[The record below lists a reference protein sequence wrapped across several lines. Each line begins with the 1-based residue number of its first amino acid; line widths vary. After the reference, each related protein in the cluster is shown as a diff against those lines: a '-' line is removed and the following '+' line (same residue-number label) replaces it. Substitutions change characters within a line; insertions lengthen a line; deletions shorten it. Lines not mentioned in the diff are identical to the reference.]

1 MGVIMIG
8 NIVFF
13 VFFSLLAWLVYSF
26 ILPKAEKKQDY
37 KNLFF
42 FFLTA
47 GVFLSVNGL
56 FSYLGMSG
64 LSMAGSSDPI
74 VDFKTIDQ
82 KQDGEGVVLFGKV
95 SSNNKIILDNY
106 AAYLDDTGL
115 WSPDRLWSELVIGE
129 KAIDNDTYQPTNWPE
144 DFMGRSYLEI
154 DSPVTVVGFVRI
166 NRIDQSRLI
175 EAEIIHA
182 GQFESFVSRSKTK
195 LGIAIAM
202 TILNWIAVFFIFVP
216 IIKSIKGMRTKELI

>member
-42 FFLTA
+42 FFLAA

-115 WSPDRLWSELVIGE
+115 WSPDRLWIELLDGE
-129 KAIDNDTYQPTNWPE
+129 IAIDNDTYQPTNWPE

-182 GQFESFVSRSKTK
+182 GQFDSFVSRSKTK

-202 TILNWIAVFFIFVP
+202 TILNLIAVILIFVP
-216 IIKSIKGMRTKELI
+216 IIKSFKGMRAKELT

>member
-1 MGVIMIG
+1 MIG

-95 SSNNKIILDNY
+95 SSKNQIIIDNY
-106 AAYLDDTGL
+106 AAYLDDMGL
-115 WSPDRLWSELVIGE
+115 WSPDRLWIELLDGE
-129 KAIDNDTYQPTNWPE
+129 IAIDNDTYQPTNWPE

-154 DSPVTVVGFVRI
+154 DSPLTVVGIVRI

-182 GQFESFVSRSKTK
+182 GQFDSFVSRSKTK

-202 TILNWIAVFFIFVP
+202 TILNLIAVILIFVP
-216 IIKSIKGMRTKELI
+216 IIKSFKGMRAKELT

>member
-1 MGVIMIG
+1 MIG

-42 FFLTA
+42 FFLAA

-64 LSMAGSSDPI
+64 LSTAGSSDPI

-95 SSNNKIILDNY
+95 SSKNQIIIDNY
-106 AAYLDDTGL
+106 AAYLDDMGL
-115 WSPDRLWSELVIGE
+115 WSPDRLWIELVNGE
-129 KAIDNDTYQPTNWPE
+129 IAIDNDTYQPTNWPE

-154 DSPVTVVGFVRI
+154 DSPLTVVGIVRI

-182 GQFESFVSRSKTK
+182 GQFDSFVSRSKTK

-202 TILNWIAVFFIFVP
+202 TILNLIAVILIFVP
-216 IIKSIKGMRTKELI
+216 IIKSFKGMRAKELT

>member
-1 MGVIMIG
+1 
-8 NIVFF
+8 
-13 VFFSLLAWLVYSF
+13 
-26 ILPKAEKKQDY
+26 
-37 KNLFF
+37 
-42 FFLTA
+42 
-47 GVFLSVNGL
+47 
-56 FSYLGMSG
+56 MSG

-95 SSNNKIILDNY
+95 SSNNKIFLDNY

-115 WSPDRLWSELVIGE
+115 WSPDRLWIELVNGE
-129 KAIDNDTYQPTNWPE
+129 IAIDNDTYQPTNWPE

-182 GQFESFVSRSKTK
+182 GQFDSFVSRSKTK

-202 TILNWIAVFFIFVP
+202 TILNLIAVILIFVP
-216 IIKSIKGMRTKELI
+216 IIKSFKGMRAKELT

>member
-115 WSPDRLWSELVIGE
+115 WSPDRLWIELLDGE
-129 KAIDNDTYQPTNWPE
+129 IAIDNDTYQPTNWPE

-182 GQFESFVSRSKTK
+182 GQFDSFVSRSKTK

-202 TILNWIAVFFIFVP
+202 TILNLIAVILIFVP
-216 IIKSIKGMRTKELI
+216 IIKSFKGMRAKELT

>member
-95 SSNNKIILDNY
+95 SSKNQIIIDNY
-106 AAYLDDTGL
+106 AAYLDDMGL
-115 WSPDRLWSELVIGE
+115 WSPDRLWIELLDGE
-129 KAIDNDTYQPTNWPE
+129 IAIDNDTYQPTNWPE

-182 GQFESFVSRSKTK
+182 GQFDSFVSRSKTK

-202 TILNWIAVFFIFVP
+202 TILNLIAVILIFVP
-216 IIKSIKGMRTKELI
+216 IIKSFKGMRAKELT

>member
-1 MGVIMIG
+1 MIG

-95 SSNNKIILDNY
+95 SSKNKIIMDNY
-106 AAYLDDTGL
+106 VAYLDDTGL
-115 WSPDRLWSELVIGE
+115 WSPDRLWIELLDGE
-129 KAIDNDTYQPTNWPE
+129 IAIDNDTYQPTNWPE

-182 GQFESFVSRSKTK
+182 GQFDSFVSRSKTK

-202 TILNWIAVFFIFVP
+202 TILNLIAVILIFVP
-216 IIKSIKGMRTKELI
+216 IIKSFKGMRAKELT

>member
-115 WSPDRLWSELVIGE
+115 WSPDRLWIELVNGE
-129 KAIDNDTYQPTNWPE
+129 IAIDNDTYQPTNWPE
-144 DFMGRSYLEI
+144 NFTGRSFLEI

-182 GQFESFVSRSKTK
+182 GQFDSFVSRSKTK

-202 TILNWIAVFFIFVP
+202 TILNLIAVILIFVP
-216 IIKSIKGMRTKELI
+216 IIKSFKGMRAKELT

>member
-42 FFLTA
+42 FFLAA

-95 SSNNKIILDNY
+95 SSKNKIIMDNY
-106 AAYLDDTGL
+106 VAYLDDTGL
-115 WSPDRLWSELVIGE
+115 WSPDRLWIELVNGE
-129 KAIDNDTYQPTNWPE
+129 IAIDNDTYQPTNWPE

-154 DSPVTVVGFVRI
+154 DSPVTVDGFVRI

-182 GQFESFVSRSKTK
+182 GQFDSFVSRSKTK

-202 TILNWIAVFFIFVP
+202 TILNLIAVILIFVP
-216 IIKSIKGMRTKELI
+216 IIKSFKGMRAKELT

>member
-42 FFLTA
+42 FFLAA

-56 FSYLGMSG
+56 FSYLGMRG

-95 SSNNKIILDNY
+95 SSKNQIIIDNY
-106 AAYLDDTGL
+106 AAYLDDMGL
-115 WSPDRLWSELVIGE
+115 WSPDRLWIELLDGE
-129 KAIDNDTYQPTNWPE
+129 IAIDNDTYQPTNWPE

-182 GQFESFVSRSKTK
+182 GQFDSFVSRSKTK

-202 TILNWIAVFFIFVP
+202 TILNLIAVILIFVP
-216 IIKSIKGMRTKELI
+216 IIKSFKGMRAKELT

>member
-1 MGVIMIG
+1 MIS
-8 NIVFF
+8 NIVFL
-13 VFFSLLAWLVYSF
+13 VFFSLIAWLMFSF
-26 ILPKAEKKQDY
+26 LLPKAEKKQDY
-37 KNLFF
+37 KKLLI
-42 FFLTA
+42 FFLA
-47 GVFLSVNGL
+47 IGFFLLVNGL

-95 SSNNKIILDNY
+95 SNKNKIIIDNY

-115 WSPDRLWSELVIGE
+115 WSPDRLWMELVNGE
-129 KAIDNDTYQPTNWPE
+129 IAIDNDTYQPTNWPE
-144 DFMGRSYLEI
+144 DFMARSFLEI

-202 TILNWIAVFFIFVP
+202 TILNWIAVILIFVP
-216 IIKSIKGMRTKELI
+216 VIKSFKGMRTKELK

>member
-1 MGVIMIG
+1 MIG

-95 SSNNKIILDNY
+95 SSKNQIIIDNY
-106 AAYLDDTGL
+106 AAYLDDMGL
-115 WSPDRLWSELVIGE
+115 WSPDRLWIELLDGE
-129 KAIDNDTYQPTNWPE
+129 IAIDNDTYQPTNWPE

-154 DSPVTVVGFVRI
+154 DSPLTVVGIVRI

-202 TILNWIAVFFIFVP
+202 TILNWIAVFLIFVP
-216 IIKSIKGMRTKELI
+216 IIKSIKGMRTKELT

>member
-95 SSNNKIILDNY
+95 SSKNKIIMDNY
-106 AAYLDDTGL
+106 VAYLDDTGL
-115 WSPDRLWSELVIGE
+115 WSPDRLWIELLDGE
-129 KAIDNDTYQPTNWPE
+129 IAIDNDTYQPTNWPE

-182 GQFESFVSRSKTK
+182 GQFDSFVSRSKTK

-202 TILNWIAVFFIFVP
+202 TILNLIAVILIFVP
-216 IIKSIKGMRTKELI
+216 IIKSFKGMRAKELT